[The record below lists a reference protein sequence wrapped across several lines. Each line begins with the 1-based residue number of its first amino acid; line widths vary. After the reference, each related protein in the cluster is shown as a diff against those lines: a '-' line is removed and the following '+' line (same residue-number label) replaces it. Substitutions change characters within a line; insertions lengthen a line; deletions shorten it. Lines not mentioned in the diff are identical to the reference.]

1 MLTLP
6 PGPRALARR
15 YFYGDT
21 GPVTRSRDRNHK
33 GPARRPWRFD
43 FALERDASVSQA
55 TQLTRALIHE
65 IQRGRLPPGSMLPG
79 SRTLAEK
86 LGVNRKVVV
95 AAVDEL
101 VAQGWLETRPASG
114 TRVAASLP
122 SSPVADVELPAQRQ
136 TIWPRRDTSLVSIT
150 DGLPDPRLAPQAEL
164 ARAYARALR
173 SLSRAAAGYG
183 DAAGDPSLRE
193 VISGFVN
200 QARGLSTTIDEIFL
214 TRGAQGALG
223 LYSLAMLRHGDVVAV
238 EVPGYAPAWRAFEFA
253 GAKVSYIPID
263 GEGLKTDVLKKTA
276 ERLSGRL
283 KAVYV
288 TPHHQY
294 PTSVSLTPE
303 RRMMLLQLAEQFD
316 FTVIEDDYDYEYHFE
331 GEPLLP
337 LHATG
342 GSRRVVYVASLSKLL
357 APTVRLG
364 YLVASEGCIRRL
376 KETREVLER
385 QGDVVLE
392 RAIAELFE
400 DGTIQR
406 HARRARRE
414 YKTRRD
420 HLLARLRA
428 TPALNE
434 CFDYSVPAGG
444 LALWLTLRERSVDS
458 LVARARD
465 ERLVMAPGSTHL
477 PKGSLDAVRFGFA
490 AHTPDELTRICDT
503 LARCVPR

>member
-1 MLTLP
+1 MDS
-6 PGPRALARR
+6 PRIKN
-15 YFYGDT
+15 DE
-21 GPVTRSRDRNHK
+21 GPV
-33 GPARRPWRFD
+33 RRPWRFD
-43 FALERDASVSQA
+43 FTLERDTSVSQQ

-79 SRTLAEK
+79 SRTLADQ

-101 VAQGWLETRPASG
+101 VAQGGLETRPASG

-122 SSPVADVELPAQRQ
+122 RSAFADVELPTQRKSALL
-136 TIWPRRDTSLVSIT
+136 RRDTSLVSIT

-173 SLSRAAAGYG
+173 SLSRTAAGYG
-183 DAAGDPSLRE
+183 DAAGAPSLRE
-193 VISGFVN
+193 VISSFVN

-214 TRGAQGALG
+214 ARGSQGALS
-223 LYSLAMLRHGDVVAV
+223 LYALAMLERGDVVAV

-253 GAKVSYIPID
+253 GAKISHIPID
-263 GEGLKTDVLKKTA
+263 GEGLRTDVLEKTA
-276 ERLSGRL
+276 RRLSGKL

-294 PTSVSLTPE
+294 PTSVSMTPE
-303 RRMMLLQLAEQFD
+303 RRIKLLQLAEHFD
-316 FTVIEDDYDYEYHFE
+316 FTIVEDDYDYEYHFE

-342 GSRRVVYVASLSKLL
+342 GSRRVVYIASLSKLL

-364 YLVASEGCIRRL
+364 YLVASEGCIRKL
-376 KETREVLER
+376 KETRELLER

-392 RAIAELFE
+392 HAIAELFE
-400 DGTIQR
+400 DGTLQR

-414 YKTRRD
+414 YKARRD
-420 HLLARLRA
+420 HLLSRLRA
-428 TPALNE
+428 TPALDE

-444 LALWLTLRERSVDS
+444 LALWLTLRKGSIDS
-458 LVARARD
+458 LVARAR
-465 ERLVMAPGSTHL
+465 EEHLLMAPGSTYL
-477 PKGSLDAVRFGFA
+477 PKGRLDAVRLGFA
-490 AHTPDELTRICDT
+490 AHTPDELSRICDT
-503 LARCVPR
+503 LARCIPSRPGLRPNLRTS